1 MAKITFPGLID
12 YEIQLSRLSSGV
24 RDIAGK
30 AIYAGADIVADEIRK
45 GIDTLPEVTG
55 VTKKGLEDSL
65 GISTMRDD
73 NGYLNVRIGFD
84 GYNRDDTPNLMMARI
99 MENGAKIAR
108 EIESGTSKTKKHP
121 FVRPAVNRAKKAAEQ
136 KMAEVLNEE
145 IEKTMH

>member
-55 VTKKGLEDSL
+55 TTKKGLEDSL
-65 GISTMRDD
+65 GISPLRDD
-73 NGYLNVRIGFD
+73 NGYLNVKIGFD
-84 GYNRDDTPNLMMARI
+84 GYNEDGTANQLMARI
-99 MENGAKIAR
+99 M
-108 EIESGTSKTKKHP
+108 ESGTSKTHKHP

-145 IEKTMH
+145 IEKNMH